1 MYDNTPK
8 YGKPRSDAERR
19 RRHKRLYGKGKL
31 PPRGTGKTGSYVA
44 DAIQKKMS

>member
-19 RRHKRLYGKGKL
+19 RRHKRLTGSSKL
-31 PPRGTGKTGSYVA
+31 PPRGSGKSMTA
-44 DAIQKKMS
+44 EAIRRKYES